1 MGKRSIRLCE
11 CGAPAACGSL
21 CFSCCREYDSDHLSF
36 IDWDA
41 PCEDPLVH
49 DSSYPPRGAV

>member
-11 CGAPAACGSL
+11 CGAPAAYGPW
-21 CFSCCREYDSDHLSF
+21 CFPCCRDKDPDHMSF

-41 PCEDPLVH
+41 PCEDPLVN
-49 DSSYPPRGAV
+49 DSSYPPRGGV

>member
-11 CGAPAACGSL
+11 CGAPAAYGPW
-21 CFSCCREYDSDHLSF
+21 CFPCCRDKDPDHLAF

-41 PCEDPLVH
+41 PCEELAVH
-49 DSSYPPRGAV
+49 PVRPVRSGL

>member
-11 CGAPAACGSL
+11 CGAPAAYGPW
-21 CFSCCREYDSDHLSF
+21 CFPCCREKDPDHMSF

-41 PCEDPLVH
+41 PCEEPTTPICPVRSGL
-49 DSSYPPRGAV
+49 